1 SPTSD
6 RDHVIAELLRIGS
19 RHSDILS
26 SDAAHQKSVVTY
38 GCITPLLVIGGAV
51 AEHAGDDER
60 ICFAEHLAD
69 GSAAVG
75 QVGDVE
81 VAKAQS

>member
-1 SPTSD
+1 PTSD

-38 GCITPLLVIGGAV
+38 GCITPFGMV
-51 AEHAGDDER
+51 R
-60 ICFAEHLAD
+60 ILPTQKD
-69 GSAAVG
+69 AASNLG
-75 QVGDVE
+75 RFTLRIRDF
-81 VAKAQS
+81 